1 MSNTGPRAVAQASS
15 TLTSALLHRLG
26 ASNANAGNI
35 SETFTI
41 IIFVLSRKMINKK
54 HFVNHVCNGIRFPF
68 REPNGWWD
76 FLQPE
81 IENEDERDMWEHVKV
96 RRFSN

>member
-1 MSNTGPRAVAQASS
+1 M
-15 TLTSALLHRLG
+15 
-26 ASNANAGNI
+26 
-35 SETFTI
+35 
-41 IIFVLSRKMINKK
+41 SRKMINKK

-68 REPNGWWD
+68 RDPNGWWD

-81 IENEDERDMWEHVKV
+81 IENEDERDMWEYVKV